1 MSSYEHRSSVPE
13 GSIVNCKYPG
23 SVNARHVVGIVC
35 ADADSQSAVSRHA
48 EPCAGRRFGRSHTN
62 SMLTARRSSPVQ
74 CAIIRG
80 RGARLTN
87 EKDRGQDADRS
98 GMIGKHRCR
107 ARGSPNFCARHAAC
121 IVRSSRNDAL
131 HAASGIRTYHCRSN
145 ICPSGTFRVG
155 LTVSLAVL
163 NVIDSDVETK
173 VITTPSIFA
182 VLSLTHLGCGG
193 GMSRCDVLTKIAP
206 AVDFAGIDIAKPLQ
220 ALGQTLL
227 SDSASLICSR

>member
-1 MSSYEHRSSVPE
+1 MNTVRPYQKARSAIANTRGQSTRDTWWALYVPMP
-13 GSIVNCKYPG
+13 ILKALYHITP
-23 SVNARHVVGIVC
+23 
-35 ADADSQSAVSRHA
+35 

-80 RGARLTN
+80 KGARLTN

-193 GMSRCDVLTKIAP
+193 GMSRCARCSHRGALSGL
-206 AVDFAGIDIAKPLQ
+206 VDEIE
-220 ALGQTLL
+220 
-227 SDSASLICSR
+227 R